1 MEQKTMG
8 KFISALR
15 KAEGMTQKDL
25 AEKLNVSDKSV
36 SRWERDEGAPDIS
49 MLPVIAEI
57 FGITCDELLRGE
69 RKPVAQRNEITEEIT
84 AKADKQL
91 RRLMKSSMSKY
102 MSQSC
107 IAMGVAVVGFI
118 AAMIANLAFLQAL
131 LGFLLGL
138 VFLVGAL
145 VCQAVFMNKAFLSVE
160 DAEIDSLEL
169 SKFKLKVIRIG
180 SISIGLSAFLFG
192 FILPLAFVGAYLG
205 MGVGSTFLYGAIS
218 GGALLLIY
226 SVALYFMNYALV
238 KKGIII
244 LDEKE
249 LQRYHKIHKLKAY
262 VAMALAAVL
271 LITGIC
277 HYSNT
282 VLWGPGSVMDGT
294 VFNDYESFTEFME
307 RDVPMSQRPYTGVG
321 QEVAVVPEPSGEI
334 IYYDEEGNEIT
345 EEEARHQTLEDIDG
359 NVVCEYMDNN
369 ENICSISYSPQKGT
383 VLPITVRT
391 YDDLYRAEALVSGR
405 NKIFTMVYPV
415 ELALTFAVY
424 FILKRKLIK

>member
-49 MLPVIAEI
+49 VLPVIAEI

-69 RKPVAQRNEITEEIT
+69 RKPVDQRNEITEEIT

-102 MSQSC
+102 LSQSC
-107 IAMGVAVVGFI
+107 IAMGVAVMGFI

-138 VFLVGAL
+138 VFLVAAL

-169 SKFKLKVIRIG
+169 SRFKLKVIRIG

-192 FILPLAFVGAYLG
+192 FILPLAFVSAYLG
-205 MGVGSTFLYGAIS
+205 MGAGGTFLYGAIS
-218 GGALLLIY
+218 GGALLLLY
-226 SVALYFMNYALV
+226 SVVLYFVNSALV

-262 VAMALAAVL
+262 VAMALAVVL
-271 LITGIC
+271 LVTGLC
-277 HYSNT
+277 HYSCT
-282 VLWGPGSVMDGT
+282 ILDGPGSVMKGISFD
-294 VFNDYESFTEFME
+294 DYESFITFME
-307 RDVPMSQRPYTGVG
+307 KRVPQSQRYG
-321 QEVAVVPEPSGEI
+321 QVAVGVEEVPADPAET
-334 IYYDEEGNEIT
+334 IYYDMEGNVLT
-345 EEEARHQTLEDIDG
+345 EEEARHRTLTDNDG
-359 NVVCEYMDNN
+359 NVVCEYTQWN
-369 ENICSISYSPQKGT
+369 ENVRSVSYSPKDGT
-383 VLPITVRT
+383 ILPITVKT

-415 ELALTFAVY
+415 ELALAVVIY